1 MAGEL
6 IICMDILNYSNS
18 FFKIPRNSKR
28 TVDFES
34 DLKKARRKIEMF
46 VEASRASGYEIIG
59 FIDKSISTEETMDK
73 WYSRRRKEME
83 CGTKDCITNMS
94 LILGSIFQSLGVTVH
109 FSTVDCDDTIAAF
122 AHHHNGSVLSRDCDF
137 FRYYVDRVGDRPYQV
152 YFDFSVS
159 SGELTLN
166 PHGGPGRNRPRA
178 SPRQIL
184 RSLPETCTTTFF
196 LDNVPP
202 FLSGGTSGD
211 FMYQRGCGSNLTQ
224 EPNPHLQ
231 ARGLRQAMY
240 ERKGYGPVLEIIA
253 HWDQE
258 PTFTEDEVFPDGEL
272 DRLLDSPR
280 EAHQHIFPAS
290 ERTPESSVAKWKN
303 HIFCQKCVIAE
314 LCAWSSKTG
323 EGFLDILDTLK

>member
-6 IICMDILNYSNS
+6 VICMDILNYSNS

-122 AHHHNGSVLSRDCDF
+122 AYHLQGSVLSRDCDF
-137 FRYYVDRVGDRPYQV
+137 FRYYVDFYSYTGTPPFQV
-152 YFDFSVS
+152 FFDFSFS
-159 SGELTLN
+159 FGSLCLN
-166 PHGGPGRNRPRA
+166 RHGGPGRRHPA

-184 RSLPETCTTTFF
+184 RRLP
-196 LDNVPP
+196 
-202 FLSGGTSGD
+202 
-211 FMYQRGCGSNLTQ
+211 
-224 EPNPHLQ
+224 
-231 ARGLRQAMY
+231 
-240 ERKGYGPVLEIIA
+240 
-253 HWDQE
+253 
-258 PTFTEDEVFPDGEL
+258 
-272 DRLLDSPR
+272 
-280 EAHQHIFPAS
+280 
-290 ERTPESSVAKWKN
+290 
-303 HIFCQKCVIAE
+303 
-314 LCAWSSKTG
+314 
-323 EGFLDILDTLK
+323 